1 MKRHTRR
8 FWILVSIVSISG
20 FSQGMLLP
28 LIAVIFEN
36 NGVSSFLNGLNS
48 TGLYIGILFI
58 SPFMEIPL
66 RKFGYKPILMTG
78 GLLVLIAMAL
88 FPTWQNFWFWFV
100 LRLIVGIGDNALNFA
115 AQTWIT
121 EFSPTNKRGRNIA
134 IYGLFFGL
142 GFAVAPLMVPL
153 VHISE
158 SLPFIL
164 TSILSFIGW
173 LFLFLLHNEL
183 PEQDLEMTSLRE
195 TFQRFSNVWK
205 YAWVAFLTPFA
216 YGFLETSLN
225 ASFPVYALRIGMDL
239 TSVSTLLVVF
249 SIGTIA
255 FQLPLGIIGDKIGRN
270 RTITGALLIGCICF
284 SFAGMLDDYYLG
296 SLIFIFIAGMFV
308 GSMFSLGI
316 SYMADLTPKNLLP
329 TGNILCGI
337 FFSIGS
343 LIGPS
348 LGGLFIQAFPTI
360 SFFYLLS
367 GLLLII
373 LIVTFKRNILTP
385 TLR

>member
-1 MKRHTRR
+1 M
-8 FWILVSIVSISG
+8 
-20 FSQGMLLP
+20 
-28 LIAVIFEN
+28 LIA
-36 NGVSSFLNGLNS
+36 L
-48 TGLYIGILFI
+48 
-58 SPFMEIPL
+58 
-66 RKFGYKPILMTG
+66 
-78 GLLVLIAMAL
+78 AL
-88 FPTWQNFWFWFV
+88 FPVWQNFWFWFI

-115 AQTWIT
+115 SQTWIT
-121 EFSPTNKRGRNIA
+121 EFSPANKRGRNIA

-153 VHISE
+153 VHVSE

-164 TSILSFIGW
+164 TSIISFIGW

-183 PEQDLEMTSLRE
+183 PEQDLEMTSFRE
-195 TFQRFSNVWK
+195 TFHRFANVWR
-205 YAWVAFLTPFA
+205 YAWVAFLPPFA

-239 TSVSTLLVVF
+239 TSVSTLLVAF

-255 FQLPLGIIGDKIGRN
+255 FQLPLGMIGDKIGRN
-270 RTITGALLIGCICF
+270 KTITGALFIGFVCF
-284 SFAGMLDDYYLG
+284 TFAGMLDGNYFG
-296 SLIFIFIAGMFV
+296 SLTFIFIAGMFV

-316 SYMADLTPKNLLP
+316 SYMADLTPKKLLP

-337 FFSIGS
+337 FFSFGS

-348 LGGLFIQAFPTI
+348 LGGLFIQVFPSV

-367 GLLLII
+367 GLFLVILL
-373 LIVTFKRNILTP
+373 VTFKRNLITP
-385 TLR
+385 TLK

>member
-1 MKRHTRR
+1 MKGRTR

-36 NGVSSFLNGLNS
+36 HGVSSFLNGLNA
-48 TGLYIGILFI
+48 TGLYIGILLI

-66 RKFGYKPILMTG
+66 RRFGYKPILITG
-78 GLLVLIAMAL
+78 GLLVLLALAL

-121 EFSPTNKRGRNIA
+121 EFSPSHRRGRNIA

-164 TSILSFIGW
+164 TSIISFLGW
-173 LFLFLLHNEL
+173 LFLFLLPNEL
-183 PEQDLEMTSLRE
+183 PEQDMEMTSFRE
-195 TFQRFSNVWK
+195 TFHRFAHVWR
-205 YAWVAFLTPFA
+205 YAWVAFLPPFA

-225 ASFPVYALRIGMDL
+225 ASFPIYALRIGMDI
-239 TSVSTLLVVF
+239 TSVSTLLVAF
-249 SIGTIA
+249 SIGTIV
-255 FQLPLGIIGDKIGRN
+255 FQLPLGMIGDKIGRN
-270 RTITGALLIGCICF
+270 KTISGSLLIGMICF
-284 SFAGMLDDYYLG
+284 ALTGMLENYYIGILTF
-296 SLIFIFIAGMFV
+296 LFIGGMFV

-337 FFSIGS
+337 FFSFGS

-348 LGGLFIQAFPTI
+348 LGGLFIQLLPSV

-367 GLLLII
+367 GLFLIVF
-373 LIVTFKRNILTP
+373 IVTFKRNIFSSISN
-385 TLR
+385 